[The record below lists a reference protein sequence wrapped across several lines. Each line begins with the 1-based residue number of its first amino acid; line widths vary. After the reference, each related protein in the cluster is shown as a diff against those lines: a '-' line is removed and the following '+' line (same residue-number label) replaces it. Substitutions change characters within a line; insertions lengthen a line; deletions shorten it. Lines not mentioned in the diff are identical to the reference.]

1 MRELIRRLEANRA
14 MTFIW
19 LAGATGVLLIIAV
32 VGAMTVKSDK
42 TSNVSA
48 GTTRTTIGDSTA
60 STVAGETTTT
70 AAPTPGAAGPAT
82 TAKAA
87 VKKASGATATP
98 GHQTVVTLPSTAG
111 ATRIGV
117 ANDTIKY
124 GLHAPKTLQGVPWG
138 LADDALKGVRIYL
151 NQVNQQKVNGRTIT
165 EYFADDRYDTGGGAA
180 AGDTLINDNKVFFAE
195 GTLGVDQIAQVAKKA
210 RASQPAPTPYMAA
223 GGAESKFKDI
233 GMYQVAGSYDTH
245 LVALAHF
252 LDKEFEKSN
261 CAPSSCPL
269 NLSVSPYGHL
279 DGDHN
284 GKMKVGIS
292 ALNSEYIVPAVDS
305 LKAAIQSSKH
315 LELGAIVTVEKP
327 EGGAQTTYTN
337 QVLQLRGADVV
348 IPAQDPLSTSN
359 EVSTCAKTCN
369 FLWTFSNFA
378 HDGDVDLAL
387 MKGEW
392 TGFRGLSSG
401 CYYLEYNSPRAPRC
415 AKLTQAHDIWVNGTD
430 PAVDNGG
437 GDKGDGSK
445 QTEATWRSNGQSGA
459 AGYQVVHFWLGA
471 LKQAGPDLT
480 REKFVAALNAYSG
493 YDDLVTLPL
502 TFAGSPNKAHG
513 VDGFAVYQ
521 AGPPDGSKPKGVGFN
536 QLSDGLSGF

>member
-1 MRELIRRLEANRA
+1 MKSLISRLEANRVL
-14 MTFIW
+14 TFAS
-19 LAGATGVLLIIAV
+19 LAAASMVLLIVSV
-32 VGAMTVKSDK
+32 VGAFTVKSDK
-42 TSNVSA
+42 SSNVAA
-48 GTTRTTIGDSTA
+48 GPTQTTLGSSPDETIP
-60 STVAGETTTT
+60 GETTTT
-70 AAPTPGAAGPAT
+70 AAAVPGASPGAT
-82 TAKAA
+82 TRATTR
-87 VKKASGATATP
+87 SGGGGTATP

-111 ATRIGV
+111 ATRVGV
-117 ANDTIKY
+117 SNSTVKW

-151 NQVNQQKVNGRTIT
+151 NQVNQQKVNGRTVT

-180 AGDTLINDNKVFFAE
+180 AGDTLINDNKVFFAS

-210 RASQPAPTPYMAA
+210 RASQPAPTPYIAG

-233 GMYQVAGSYDTH
+233 GMYQQGGSYDTH

-252 LDKEFEKSN
+252 LDKEFEKTH
-261 CAPSSCPL
+261 CVPTACPL
-269 NLSVSPYGHL
+269 DLSVSPYGKL

-292 ALNSEYIVPAVDS
+292 ALNSEYIVPAVES

-315 LELGAIVTVEKP
+315 LELGSIVTVEKP

-337 QVLQLRGADVV
+337 QVLQLRGSDVV

-359 EVSTCAKTCN
+359 EVSTCARTCS
-369 FLWTFSNFA
+369 FVWTFSNFA

-392 TGFRGLSSG
+392 TGYRGLSGG
-401 CYYLEYNSPRAPRC
+401 CYYLEYNTARAPRC

-445 QTEATWRSNGQSGA
+445 QSESTWRSNGQSGA
-459 AGYQVVHFWLGA
+459 AGYQVVHIWLGA
-471 LKQAGPDLT
+471 LKQAGTDLT

-493 YDDLVTLPL
+493 YDDLVTTPI
-502 TFAGSPNKAHG
+502 TFAGSPNRAHG
-513 VDGFAVYQ
+513 IDGFAIYQ

-536 QLSDGLSGF
+536 QLSDGLAGF